1 MSMSSFKADI
11 SNNVPKPNQAKK
23 VIVLTNN
30 NEIFNEGTSKCLAL
44 QIFGFN

>member
-1 MSMSSFKADI
+1 MSSFKADI

-30 NEIFNEGTSKCLAL
+30 NEIFFTLLLPAQLTTS
-44 QIFGFN
+44 F

>member
-1 MSMSSFKADI
+1 MSSFKADI

-30 NEIFNEGTSKCLAL
+30 NEIFL
-44 QIFGFN
+44 QFCYLPN